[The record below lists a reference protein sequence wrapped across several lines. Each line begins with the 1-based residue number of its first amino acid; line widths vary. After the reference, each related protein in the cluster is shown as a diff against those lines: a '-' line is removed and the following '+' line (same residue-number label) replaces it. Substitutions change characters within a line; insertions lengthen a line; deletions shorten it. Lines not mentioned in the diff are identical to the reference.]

1 MRAVA
6 SRPAFGSQLAP
17 RAGFTLIEVLL
28 AVILV
33 LALTGGM
40 FSYIWGLLAS
50 RDRLVTATDQQIST
64 AALFEE
70 VENDLSTTFA
80 VDGAGEAGVEG
91 TGSSLIVRARGVG
104 SLAGGG
110 VSDFGDLQ
118 GCEIKFDAQ
127 SQGLSARRLGRT
139 ADSFE
144 VIASPVG
151 RVRFRYFDGTQW
163 KDSFNSARAGAPPVA
178 VEVALWFDAVTANS
192 ADEGGDKG
200 AGKGSDKR
208 EDKRADKKENPEGD
222 GVPDRA
228 PDRVRVMIVPDGPVS
243 SWKSHL

>member
-1 MRAVA
+1 MRAAALWPVFA
-6 SRPAFGSQLAP
+6 SRSRA

-28 AVILV
+28 AVMLI

-80 VDGAGEAGVEG
+80 VDGAGAAGVEG
-91 TGSSLIVRARGVG
+91 TASSLIVRARGVG

-118 GCEIKFDAQ
+118 GCEVKFDAT

-151 RVRFRYFDGTQW
+151 RVRFRYFDGTEW
-163 KDSFNSARAGAPPVA
+163 KDSFNSAQAGSPPVA
-178 VEVALWFDAVTANS
+178 VEVALWFDAVTAAS
-192 ADEGGDKG
+192 ADKG
-200 AGKGSDKR
+200 A
-208 EDKRADKKENPEGD
+208 DKRADKRTEKSVDKESLERD
-222 GVPDRA
+222 AVPDRA
-228 PDRVRVMIVPDGPVS
+228 PDRVRVMIVPDGPVT
-243 SWKSHL
+243 SWKSHV

>member
-6 SRPAFGSQLAP
+6 SRPAFGTRIAP

-28 AVILV
+28 AVMLI

-80 VDGAGEAGVEG
+80 VDGAGAAGVEG

-110 VSDFGDLQ
+110 VCHIWDNH
-118 GCEIKFDAQ
+118 GCDVKF
-127 SQGLSARRLGRT
+127 
-139 ADSFE
+139 
-144 VIASPVG
+144 
-151 RVRFRYFDGTQW
+151 
-163 KDSFNSARAGAPPVA
+163 
-178 VEVALWFDAVTANS
+178 
-192 ADEGGDKG
+192 
-200 AGKGSDKR
+200 
-208 EDKRADKKENPEGD
+208 
-222 GVPDRA
+222 
-228 PDRVRVMIVPDGPVS
+228 
-243 SWKSHL
+243 